1 MSRRR
6 RQECPTPSK
15 TAFLEVEDAAAAYR
29 EELGL
34 YLIPGQY
41 RARWAYRCVCRKW
54 HRTGHPIHSL
64 PFVDLQ
70 ETSTP

>member
-6 RQECPTPSK
+6 RVPCPTPSK
-15 TAFLEVEDAAAAYR
+15 TIFHSVEEAAAAYR
-29 EELGL
+29 EEIKL

-41 RARWAYRCVCRKW
+41 RSRWAYRCICGKW

-64 PFVDLQ
+64 PHVDLAADG
-70 ETSTP
+70 